1 MIKVI
6 YKKLKTLYKSL
17 IISYRVIIALIFREI
32 ITRYGR
38 YNIGFL
44 WLFIE
49 PMLFTLGVAALW
61 SLIKP
66 ITGDI
71 PIFAFAI
78 TGYSSVLLWRN
89 SAGRCSLAIEPNLAL
104 MYHKNVKIMDIF
116 ISRILLEVAGTTLS
130 FIILISFF
138 MFIGEIE
145 APNNI
150 LLAIFAWILLIWFA
164 IALGFCIGSMSE
176 LSPFF
181 DRLWHTVTYL
191 LFPISGALFMV
202 AWLPTNVRE
211 VVLWIPM
218 VHITEMLR
226 DGFFGHLVSAYYQLS
241 YFIIFTIILS
251 IIGLSLAKIL
261 EKKVQPE

>member
-1 MIKVI
+1 MINKV
-6 YKKLKTLYKSL
+6 YRKLRVLYKSL
-17 IISYRVIIALIFREI
+17 AISFRVIVALTYREI

-66 ITGDI
+66 ITGDV
-71 PIFAFAI
+71 PVFAFAI

-104 MYHKNVKIMDIF
+104 MYHRNVKIMDIF
-116 ISRILLEVAGTTLS
+116 ISRIFLEIAGTTLS
-130 FIILISFF
+130 FIILIGFF

-145 APNNI
+145 SPHNI
-150 LLAIFAWILLIWFA
+150 LLVIFAWLLLIWFA
-164 IALGFCIGSMSE
+164 VALGFCIGSMSE

-181 DRLWHTVTYL
+181 DRLWHTLTYL

-202 AWLPTNVRE
+202 SWLPTNVRDI
-211 VVLWIPM
+211 VLWIPM
-218 VHITEMLR
+218 VHTTEMLR
-226 DGFFGHLVSAYYQLS
+226 DGFFGNIVQAYYDLS
-241 YFIIFTIILS
+241 YFFIFTIILS
-251 IIGLSLAKIL
+251 IIGFSLSKIL
-261 EKKVQPE
+261 EKRLQPE